1 MCKDLRKVLQYLNE
15 KEQKLNMCVEINDDV
30 GSKFENQSNT
40 TMEEE
45 GMRHALQAVHNDN
58 PFHKHMTERFD
69 VWILLC

>member
-15 KEQKLNMCVEINDDV
+15 KEQKLNTCVEINDDV

-40 TMEEE
+40 TMEEA
-45 GMRHALQAVHNDN
+45 GMRHALQAIHNDN

>member
-1 MCKDLRKVLQYLNE
+1 MKKAKIITCA
-15 KEQKLNMCVEINDDV
+15 EINDDV

-40 TMEEE
+40 TMEEA
-45 GMRHALQAVHNDN
+45 GMRHALQAIHNDN